1 MRQKQEASALENET
15 VSWWSWRPGIKPR
28 NAFIIGGLLSL
39 VALLLLC
46 LGLFTLIFGIEDS
59 VSQPLQVPGI
69 VTQHRANSGD
79 GQLRLRIRV
88 HTTGFSDEI
97 VPVVSEIEF
106 HSIRD
111 GDTILLDYSPNLHI
125 LYALEGNGQ
134 RYVLPNSGS
143 SGIFV
148 GAVALLLLGSVL
160 LLYPAVLAYWGWRDL
175 YERRE
180 SRCEITGKVI
190 SLRAAAQTRAG
201 RPGLTPRPTRTW
213 YGVALFFF
221 SSRRRHTIFDCDW
234 SSDVCSSDLRKIA
247 GNSFPHLLHRT
258 QQMFRRPQAVHS
270 HNVRTRI
277 KKCFSRVCSG
287 FSFTGFVEIGRAH
300 V

>member
-88 HTTGFSDEI
+88 HTTGFSDEV

-134 RYVLPNSGS
+134 RYLLPHSGS
-143 SGIFV
+143 LGIFV
-148 GAVALLLLGSVL
+148 GAVSLVLLGRVL
-160 LLYPAVLAYWGWRDL
+160 LLYLVVLSYWRCLGLFDRSEMW
-175 YERRE
+175 
-180 SRCEITGKVI
+180 CEITGKVI

-213 YGVALFFF
+213 YGVALSFIDTSALEQVMTFAIREEVYK
-221 SSRRRHTIFDCDW
+221 SLRRGDIVHITY
-234 SSDVCSSDLRKIA
+234 SP
-247 GNSFPHLLHRT
+247 NLHY
-258 QQMFRRPQAVHS
+258 AYV
-270 HNVRTRI
+270 
-277 KKCFSRVCSG
+277 
-287 FSFTGFVEIGRAH
+287 VEPIEGGERAE
-300 V
+300 